1 MISFAS
7 ELLHYVPYIYMM
19 QYHQLHYITLYRS
32 LVKDD
37 LIHIEYYLCIFMIN
51 YLSIHYNWKLIP
63 TAMGTTCPFSSCTNL
78 SDALQPVQCPG
89 TINCGSNSLKHLT
102 VSSIIAKAK

>member
-1 MISFAS
+1 MIIEKNCSP
-7 ELLHYVPYIYMM
+7 V
-19 QYHQLHYITLYRS
+19 
-32 LVKDD
+32 
-37 LIHIEYYLCIFMIN
+37 IHIEYYLCIFMIN

-78 SDALQPVQCPG
+78 SDALHPVQCPG

-102 VSSIIAKAK
+102 VSSIMAKTKCKSFYSLTYH